1 MKYML
6 DTNICIY
13 IIKQHP
19 DEVIHK
25 FKDLKVGDL
34 CISSVTLAELAYG
47 VEKSRYREKN
57 KSALEEFTLPLE
69 IMTFDD
75 QAALHYGHIR
85 ASLEKK
91 GTPIGPLDL
100 MIAAHA
106 RSLDAILVTN
116 NKKEFTRVTKLKV
129 EDWVHA
135 A

>member
-1 MKYML
+1 MKFML

-13 IIKQHP
+13 IIKKHP
-19 DEVIHK
+19 DKVIHK
-25 FKDLKVGDL
+25 FKGLEVGDL
-34 CISSVTLAELAYG
+34 CISSVTFAELAYG
-47 VEKSRYREKN
+47 VEKSQHHEKN

-91 GTPIGPLDL
+91 GTPIGLLDL
-100 MIAAHA
+100 IIAAHA
-106 RSLDAILVTN
+106 RSLNAILVTN
-116 NKKEFTRVTKLKV
+116 NKKEFARVPKLV
-129 EDWVHA
+129 IEDWVHA